1 MTNKLR
7 SQRPPPPPTA
17 PPRIPL
23 EKERGAAGRVLW
35 MVGITATLLA
45 VASVIAVV
53 WPSGKAVVP
62 EVSGESAISKSA
74 NVIVRRAV
82 STTTSQR
89 GQDVA
94 NVGPGEDDR
103 DGTSEPDSAKEIQ
116 APHDETGSPT
126 ATSSAGEYVATPL
139 GEQPES
145 TSKPQTDD
153 TIASEPRQAGIADAE
168 TLNGA
173 FEALGKMP
181 ETVEKD
187 LPVVGGTL
195 DDVVISEPID
205 LGEYDAGSLIAPS
218 FGLAYP
224 RDVLQGQVFRCDIL
238 PDRNGWR
245 VGVRGQALD
254 GTSRVELASLVPRDG
269 HLFLEL
275 NKDKATPSLLACLRR
290 CVLLIKAVSPATPQ
304 ATAEVR
310 RAIRLIRPSGGVLS
324 MDVNPRVSTAEVLTF
339 VGSVPPSLVVDGNG
353 QTAVLPNVGCRVD
366 GELEWAGF
374 TPGKDGRRRRTM
386 SFSSTPSENLTDTT
400 TLVTLPVGSPSI
412 VIESRL
418 NLTEGSIATKAF
430 LAGATPEGMTLQ
442 GMGQIA
448 SSPQDQ
454 RKGLH
459 GKIREA
465 FKKARKEFNDADAK
479 SVQRGIDELEG
490 ALSMVS
496 IDADPLV
503 RAIRDQEASHNNR
516 LSGLGNEA
524 VQRLLIDW
532 RKFLRNDITPRLEVL
547 EEAAL
552 AGATLIGEAVAPL
565 ANPVRLRVLRVE
577 AEAIDGNER
586 YSVPLFVSANDDR
599 PLPGAENATGEPGA
613 TSGLE

>member
-1 MTNKLR
+1 MTSDLR
-7 SQRPPPPPTA
+7 SHSPPPRA
-17 PPRIPL
+17 PVPQRSPL
-23 EKERGAAGRVLW
+23 GSERGNVGRALWLGAVIGAIALLSLVVVL
-35 MVGITATLLA
+35 L
-45 VASVIAVV
+45 
-53 WPSGKAVVP
+53 PSGKAVVP
-62 EVSGESAISKSA
+62 EVSGIAATSASA
-74 NVIVRRAV
+74 SVVVRRTV
-82 STTTSQR
+82 STSTSQR
-89 GQDVA
+89 DQDVA
-94 NVGPGEDDR
+94 SDGPGKDDR
-103 DGTSEPDSAKEIQ
+103 VEASEPDSAKEMQ
-116 APHDETGSPT
+116 APHDGTGSPT
-126 ATSSAGEYVATPL
+126 ATAAAEEHVAPPRD
-139 GEQPES
+139 EQPES
-145 TSKPQTDD
+145 TSKPQADD
-153 TIASEPRQAGIADAE
+153 TITSEPGQAGIDDKE
-168 TLNGA
+168 TMNAA

-195 DDVVISEPID
+195 DDVVISEPIN
-205 LGEYDAGSLIAPS
+205 LGEYDVGSLIAPS

-245 VGVRGQALD
+245 VEVREQALD

-275 NKDKATPSLLACLRR
+275 NKDKAKPSQLACLRR

-310 RAIRLIRPSGGVLS
+310 RAIRLIRPAGGLLS

-339 VGSVPPSLVVDGNG
+339 AGIVPHSLVVDGNG

-366 GELEWAGF
+366 GELEWTGF
-374 TPGKDGRRRRTM
+374 TPAKDGRRRRTM
-386 SFSSTPSENLTDTT
+386 SFTSNPSENLTDTT

-430 LAGATPEGMTLQ
+430 LAGATLEGMTLQ

-490 ALSMVS
+490 ALSTVS
-496 IDADPLV
+496 IDAAPIV

-532 RKFLRNDITPRLEVL
+532 RKFLRNDINPRLEVL
-547 EEAAL
+547 EDAAL

-586 YSVPLFVSANDDR
+586 YSVPLFVSAHDDR